1 MNLICEACGY
11 ANPPNHRFCG
21 QCGAAL
27 TPSPEHRRTP
37 AADGE
42 ADATP
47 SDLRRALGG
56 ERKQLTVMFA
66 EIVDSDPQIGG
77 LDPEQTARRAERAL
91 DLMKTAA
98 HRYNGTVNRVHGGGL
113 MALFGAP
120 IAHEDHATRACFA
133 ALDMQEAIAAAEGG
147 AALRIGLNSGPVMVR
162 TLDTGLSASYDA
174 MGPAVHLAARMEQLA
189 QPGTICATQS
199 TVLLAQGFIDARSIG
214 PVKVKGLSGTVDAFE
229 VTGGARMRTPWQAR
243 ARHGLAHFV
252 NRTAELDALDG
263 ALDSALSRRG
273 RVVTLIGEP
282 GIGKS
287 RLVHEFT
294 RSAAARHWT
303 VHVCG
308 GTPHSKTSAHLP
320 IGALLRSWFG
330 LEDGDSGDDAALKV
344 RAKIN
349 ALDRRL
355 RPQLPAIYAV
365 LGLPTADSTFLSLGP
380 EQRRDRI
387 VNAVSDIFLR
397 EAELHPLILVFEDL
411 HWMDSLTRL
420 VIDRLAARLAM
431 ARILLLATSRPEFDD
446 IWTGAPHYQRLRLDP
461 LDDNAAAAL
470 LDGLIGRDAD
480 LEPLKTFLALR
491 GEGLPLYL
499 EEAIL
504 ALVET
509 GALAGR
515 HGDYRLVSEFKT
527 TDVPARL
534 HAILAARIDRLSFE
548 HKRLLQTASVIGNTV
563 PLDLLAPMS
572 GLPDDRLKQVLADLQ
587 AGDFIH
593 ADAEA
598 ATESAYAFKH
608 ALIRDVAYDSVLLD
622 KRREM
627 HAEVVDVIEVAHA
640 DMLDAQVELLAFHAE
655 RGEKWRKAVTYL
667 DRASGKAFERT
678 ALGESAQLAQ
688 QAIAILDRLPDDSWK
703 MEQAIDLRL
712 KARTA
717 LSPTGRLDLAN
728 HYLSEAETLAE
739 AAADARRL
747 ALINISKTQ
756 ALNYEGNVEDA
767 IAAGHRACAAAA
779 RVGDENIRVVAEFFL
794 SQAHF
799 FHGDYRRTIEILTP
813 NADLLLRS
821 KFAPRLGTT
830 GTGAVLCLMTL
841 ARAHAFI
848 GEFENAFAHARA
860 AWRAAEEVDR
870 PFDQGLAC
878 HGWGVAA
885 LTAGQLDE
893 AAEVLNRGLEI
904 CQTHGFRSQYPLLAG
919 PLGYALTLQGAH
931 AAALP
936 LLESAVA
943 ESTQASLIF
952 FEAWSTGLL
961 AAAHRL
967 AGDDERALS
976 HGQRALKLAEERRYE
991 WLKVWVCRMLGR
1003 LTTTRAR
1010 TPDDS
1015 LNHLTMARDL
1025 ANRLEML
1032 PDLAHCHLALAEH
1045 FAAAGQHGD
1054 AQRELAMARRLYDR
1068 LGMTHW
1074 SPQLSRIAGGG

>member
-1 MNLICEACGY
+1 MNLICEACGF
-11 ANPPNHRFCG
+11 ANPPNHRYCG

-27 TPSPEHRRTP
+27 TASPEQRRP
-37 AADGE
+37 LPVDDGADT
-42 ADATP
+42 AP

-66 EIVDSDPQIGG
+66 EIVDRDAQTGS
-77 LDPEQTARRAERAL
+77 LDPERAARRAERAI

-98 HRYNGTVNRVHGGGL
+98 HRYDGTVNRVHGEGM

-120 IAHEDHATRACFA
+120 VAHEDHAARACFA
-133 ALDMQEAIAAAEGG
+133 ALDMHEAIAAADG
-147 AALRIGLNSGPVMVR
+147 APALRIGLNSGPVMVR

-174 MGPAVHLAARMEQLA
+174 MGPAVHLAARMGQLA
-189 QPGTICATQS
+189 RPGTICATQS

-243 ARHGLAHFV
+243 ARYGLTSFV
-252 NRTAELDALDG
+252 NRQAELDALDS

-330 LEDGDSGDDAALKV
+330 LDDGDSGDDAALKV

-365 LGLPTADSTFLSLGP
+365 LGLPTTDSTFLSLGP

-387 VNAVSDIFLR
+387 VTAVSDIFLR

-420 VIDRLAARLAM
+420 VIDRLAARLST

-446 IWTGAPHYQRLRLDP
+446 TWAGVAHYRRLQLDP
-461 LDDNAAAAL
+461 LDDDAAAAL
-470 LDGLIGRDAD
+470 LDGLIGRDTD
-480 LEPLKTFLALR
+480 LDPLKTFLGLR

-548 HKRLLQTASVIGNTV
+548 HKQLLQTASVIGNTV
-563 PLDLLAPMS
+563 PLELLTPMS
-572 GLPDDRLKQVLADLQ
+572 GLPDGRLKQVLADLQ

-593 ADAEA
+593 ADAA
-598 ATESAYAFKH
+598 ATERAYAFKH

-622 KRREM
+622 KRRDL
-627 HAEVVDVIEVAHA
+627 HAELVDVIELAHA
-640 DMLDAQVELLAFHAE
+640 DALDAQVELLAFHAE

-667 DRASGKAFERT
+667 DRAASKAFERT
-678 ALGESAQLAQ
+678 ALGESVQLAQ
-688 QAIAILDRLPDDSWK
+688 QAIEILDRLPDDSWK
-703 MEQAIDLRL
+703 VAQAIDLRL

-728 HYLSEAETLAE
+728 HYLAEAETLAE

-756 ALNYEGNVEDA
+756 VLNYAGNVEDA
-767 IAAGHRACAAAA
+767 IAAGHRACAAAG

-848 GEFENAFAHARA
+848 GEFAEAFAHARS

-885 LTAGQLDE
+885 LTAGQLSE

-904 CQTHGFRSQYPLLAG
+904 CQTHGFRSQHPLLAG
-919 PLGYALTLQGAH
+919 PLGYAFALQGKH
-931 AAALP
+931 ASALP

-943 ESTQASLIF
+943 ESRQANLIF

-967 AGDDERALS
+967 AGDDARALTR
-976 HGQRALKLAEERRYE
+976 GRRALALADERRYE
-991 WLKVWVCRMLGR
+991 WLKVWLYRMFGQ
-1003 LTTTRAR
+1003 LTTAGAQ
-1010 TPDDS
+1010 TPAEA
-1015 LNHLTMARDL
+1015 LTHLTTAREL
-1025 ANRLEML
+1025 ASRLEML
-1032 PDLAHCHLALAEH
+1032 PDLAHCQLALAEH
-1045 FAAAGQHGD
+1045 FATMGQHAD

-1068 LGMTHW
+1068 LGMTYW
-1074 SPQLSRIAGGG
+1074 SPQLSRIADAE

>member
-1 MNLICEACGY
+1 MHLICEACAY

-27 TPSPEHRRTP
+27 TASPGHRRAMP
-37 AADGE
+37 ADGDV
-42 ADATP
+42 DATT

-66 EIVDSDPQIGG
+66 EIVDGAAQTGNQ
-77 LDPEQTARRAERAL
+77 DPEQTARRAEHAI

-98 HRYNGTVNRVHGGGL
+98 HRYDGTVNRVHGEGM

-120 IAHEDHATRACFA
+120 VAHEDHAARACFA
-133 ALDMQEAIAAAEGG
+133 ALDMQEAIAADDAG

-174 MGPAVHLAARMEQLA
+174 MGPAVHVAARMGQLA

-214 PVKVKGLSGTVDAFE
+214 PVRVKGLSGTVDAFE

-243 ARHGLAHFV
+243 ARHGLTNFV
-252 NRTAELDALDG
+252 NRKAELDALDA

-320 IGALLRSWFG
+320 IGGLLRSWFG

-344 RAKIN
+344 RAKLN

-365 LGLPTADSTFLSLGP
+365 LGLPATDSTFLSLGP

-387 VNAVSDIFLR
+387 VSAVSDIFLR

-446 IWTGAPHYQRLRLDP
+446 TRAGAAHYQRLQLDP
-461 LDDNAAAAL
+461 LDDDSATAL
-470 LDGLIGRDAD
+470 LDGLVGRDAD
-480 LEPLKTFLALR
+480 LDLLKTFLALR

-509 GALAGR
+509 GALTGR

-534 HAILAARIDRLSFE
+534 HAILAARIDWLSFE
-548 HKRLLQTASVIGNTV
+548 HKQLLQTASVIGNTA

-572 GLPDDRLKQVLADLQ
+572 GLPDERLKRILTDLQ
-587 AGDFIH
+587 ASDFIH
-593 ADAEA
+593 ADADA
-598 ATESAYAFKH
+598 PDSAYAFKH

-622 KRREM
+622 KRRDL
-627 HAEVVDVIEVAHA
+627 HAELVDVIEVAHA
-640 DMLDAQVELLAFHAE
+640 DDIDAQVELLAFHAE

-667 DRASGKAFERT
+667 DRAASKAFERT
-678 ALGESAQLAQ
+678 SLGESAQLAQ
-688 QAIAILDRLPDDSWK
+688 QAIEILARLPDDAWK
-703 MEQAIDLRL
+703 IEQAIDLRL

-728 HYLSEAETLAE
+728 HYLAEAETLAE

-756 ALNYEGNVEDA
+756 VLNYEGNVEEA
-767 IAAGHRACAAAA
+767 IAAGHRACAAAG
-779 RVGDENIRVVAEFFL
+779 RIGDENIRVVAEFFL

-799 FHGDYRRTIEILTP
+799 FHGDYRRTIDILTP
-813 NADLLLRS
+813 NADLLLRA

-885 LTAGQLDE
+885 LTAGQLSE
-893 AAEVLNRGLEI
+893 AAEVLNRGLET
-904 CQTHGFRSQYPLLAG
+904 CQRHGFRSQYPLLAG
-919 PLGYALTLQGAH
+919 PLGYTFALQGEH

-936 LLESAVA
+936 LLESSVA
-943 ESTQASLIF
+943 ESTQANLIF

-967 AGDDERALS
+967 AGDHGRALTC
-976 HGQRALKLAEERRYE
+976 GLRALKLAQERRYE
-991 WLKVWVCRMLGR
+991 WLKVWLYRVLGR

-1010 TPDDS
+1010 SPGDA
-1015 LNHLTMARDL
+1015 LNHLITARDL
-1025 ANRLEML
+1025 AGRLEML

-1045 FAAAGQHGD
+1045 FAATRQHAD

-1068 LGMTHW
+1068 LGMTYW
-1074 SPQLSRIAGGG
+1074 SPQLSQIAGAE

>member
-1 MNLICEACGY
+1 MNLICEACAY

-27 TPSPEHRRTP
+27 TAAPEHRRASP
-37 AADGE
+37 VDGE
-42 ADATP
+42 ADTTP

-56 ERKQLTVMFA
+56 ERKQLTVMFV
-66 EIVDSDPQIGG
+66 EIVDNATQGG
-77 LDPEQTARRAERAL
+77 DIDPEQTARRVEQAIG
-91 DLMKTAA
+91 LMKTAA
-98 HRYNGTVNRVHGGGL
+98 HRYDGTVNRVHGEGM

-120 IAHEDHATRACFA
+120 VAHEDHAARACFA
-133 ALDMQEAIAAAEGG
+133 ALDMQEALGG
-147 AALRIGLNSGPVMVR
+147 NALRIGLNSGPVMVR

-174 MGPAVHLAARMEQLA
+174 MGPAVHLAARMGQLA
-189 QPGTICATQS
+189 QPGTVCATQS
-199 TVLLAQGFIDARSIG
+199 TVLLAQGFIDARPIG

-243 ARHGLAHFV
+243 ARHGLANFV

-320 IGALLRSWFG
+320 IGALLRSWFS

-344 RAKIN
+344 RAKIS

-365 LGLPTADSTFLSLGP
+365 LGLPATDSTFLSLGP

-420 VIDRLAARLAM
+420 VIDRLTAQLAM

-446 IWTGAPHYQRLRLDP
+446 TWAGAAHYQRLQLDP
-461 LDDNAAAAL
+461 LDDDAAAAL

-480 LEPLKTFLALR
+480 LEPLKTFLSLR

-509 GALAGR
+509 GALAGS

-548 HKRLLQTASVIGNTV
+548 HKQLLQTASVIGNSV

-572 GLPDDRLKQVLADLQ
+572 GLSDGRLKQVLADLQ

-593 ADAEA
+593 ADAA
-598 ATESAYAFKH
+598 APERACAFKH

-622 KRREM
+622 KRRDL
-627 HAEVVDVIEVAHA
+627 HAELVDVIEVAHA
-640 DMLDAQVELLAFHAE
+640 DALDAQVELLAFHAE

-667 DRASGKAFERT
+667 DRAASKAFERT

-688 QAIAILDRLPDDSWK
+688 QAIEILDRLPDDSWK
-703 MEQAIDLRL
+703 AEQAIDLRL

-728 HYLSEAETLAE
+728 HYLAEAETLAE

-756 ALNYEGNVEDA
+756 VLNYEGNVEEA
-767 IAAGHRACAAAA
+767 IAAGHRACAAAG

-813 NADLLLRS
+813 NADLLLRA

-848 GEFENAFAHARA
+848 GEFENAFAHARS

-885 LTAGQLDE
+885 LTAGQLSE

-919 PLGYALTLQGAH
+919 PLGYTFALQGAH

-936 LLESAVA
+936 LLESSVA
-943 ESTQASLIF
+943 ESTQANLIF

-967 AGDDERALS
+967 AGDDDRALTRGRRALS
-976 HGQRALKLAEERRYE
+976 LAEERRYE
-991 WLKVWVCRMLGR
+991 WLKVWLYRMLGR

-1010 TPDDS
+1010 MPDDA
-1015 LNHLTMARDL
+1015 LNHLTTARDL

-1045 FAAAGQHGD
+1045 FTAAGQHAD

-1074 SPQLSRIAGGG
+1074 SPQLSRIAGAD